1 MLEWGLFRQSLFS
14 LEMEMTTAVYNGEV
28 LNLAKLT
35 IGTQMKFVE
44 IDAEQNL
51 IVKAELMYATM
62 NEVVG
67 DRLSE
72 IVDGKDYVTCDLT
85 TLSDLYYVV
94 TDAYGADMHS
104 AQLAKQSEQMNQVER
119 LEEAIAM
126 LNKAVGKATN

>member
-1 MLEWGLFRQSLFS
+1 
-14 LEMEMTTAVYNGEV
+14 MEMTTAVYNGEV

-35 IGTQMKFVE
+35 IATQMKFVE

-67 DRLSE
+67 DRLSQ
-72 IVDGKDYVTCDLT
+72 IVDGKDYETCDLT

-94 TDAYGADMHS
+94 TDAYGTDMHS
-104 AQLAKQSEQMNQVER
+104 AQLSKQSEQMNQVER
-119 LEEAIAM
+119 LEKAISM
-126 LNKAVGKATN
+126 LNEAVGKATN